1 MTFNQAV
8 ATLVAFGIPQLA
20 ARSDN
25 HRLREALRV
34 CVNYTEL
41 SSTPPA
47 ISRRQLET
55 LEAWMARPA
64 RRADQ

>member
-1 MTFNQAV
+1 MTFDQAV
-8 ATLVAFGIPQLA
+8 ATLIAFGIPQLA
-20 ARSDN
+20 AQPDN

-41 SSTPPA
+41 SPTRPA

-64 RRADQ
+64 GRTDQ